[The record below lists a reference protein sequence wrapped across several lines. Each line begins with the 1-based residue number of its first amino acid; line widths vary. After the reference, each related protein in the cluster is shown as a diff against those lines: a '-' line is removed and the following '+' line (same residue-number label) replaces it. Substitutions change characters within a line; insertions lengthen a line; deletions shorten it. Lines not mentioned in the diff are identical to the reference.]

1 MVKLVECIPNFS
13 EGQDLEII
21 NNLVEIAKSM
31 PNVTLLD
38 YSSDAN
44 HNRSVF
50 TLVGDSEIIS
60 EVIFQMMK
68 YATDHIDVTKQ
79 IGEHPRMGATDV
91 VPFVPIKGIT
101 SEECVLISKE
111 LAKRVNTEL
120 NIPIFLYEESAT
132 AANRKNLAKIRKG
145 QIENM
150 PEKLLLDEWQPDF
163 GDRKIHPTAGVTAI
177 GARMPLVAFNVNL
190 DTDDITIANK
200 IARIVR
206 GSNGGFKYCK
216 GIGVMLEDRNI
227 AQVSMNMVNFEG
239 TPLYRAFETIRFE
252 AQRYGVNI
260 IGSEL
265 IGLAPAKALIDTAEY
280 YLQIEDFDYN
290 KQVLENYLLN

>member
-145 QIENM
+145 QIEKM